1 MTRSDCADVQSRRV
15 PPGARIDEEQRE
27 GRCGYL
33 PLVIM
38 LIGTAAIFYGAIA
51 VVVWKFI

>member
-1 MTRSDCADVQSRRV
+1 MTRSDCADVQSRRA
-15 PPGARIDEEQRE
+15 PPAARIDEEQRE

-38 LIGTAAIFYGAIA
+38 LTGTAAIFYGAIA